1 MAIKNFKFT
10 QVATSVLITFAALTL
25 GGCMADTM
33 MDDDGM
39 HIPAQASERYPITL
53 AKGPQTIEIAANAG
67 TLDPGQVNA
76 VKGFVHQA
84 AQAGVTPMTVSRPS
98 GGGAS
103 ARVASEVASVM
114 LGQGVPRNRVAFTT
128 YPGPASGPV
137 KISYVSSYA
146 QTKPCGDWPT
156 DFADT
161 ESNTS
166 YENLGCA
173 VQANIAAEIA
183 NPETLAVPAAQDLK
197 NSAND
202 AAAISRSNAF
212 VNDVTL
218 QTNYKYTSTP

>member
-10 QVATSVLITFAALTL
+10 HVASSALIALAALTL
-25 GGCMADTM
+25 GGCMADNM

-39 HIPAQASERYPITL
+39 HVPARATENYPITL
-53 AKGPQTIEIAANAG
+53 AKGPQTIEIAAGTG

-103 ARVASEVASVM
+103 ARLASEVASVM

-146 QTKPCGDWPT
+146 QTKPCGNWPT
-156 DFADT
+156 DLADT

-183 NPETLAVPAAQDLK
+183 NPETLVTPPTPDLK
-197 NSAND
+197 NSAAA
-202 AAAISRSNAF
+202 AAAIGRADEN
-212 VNDVTL
+212 VNHVTL